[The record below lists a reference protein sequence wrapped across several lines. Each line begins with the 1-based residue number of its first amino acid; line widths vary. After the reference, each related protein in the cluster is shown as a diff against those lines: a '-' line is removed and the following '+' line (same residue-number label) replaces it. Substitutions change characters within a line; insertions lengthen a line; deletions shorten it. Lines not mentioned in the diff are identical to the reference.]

1 MRRRTY
7 IRGIA
12 TTALLGFA
20 GCAEN
25 SDSTDD
31 NGATTSSDETSSPS
45 DTSTS
50 EGEVLVDETI
60 YSRNR
65 YPFDL
70 QSGDQL
76 VITIDVERGGPLVV
90 DVADVGGG
98 ESLFSDR
105 VETQETFEIEIQN
118 TGTHYVTFQNISE
131 ATIEVELVEA
141 TE

>member
-7 IRGIA
+7 IHGIA
-12 TTALLGFA
+12 TTALFGLV
-20 GCAEN
+20 GCIDN
-25 SDSTDD
+25 NDSADD
-31 NGATTSSDETSSPS
+31 NGATGSSGETSSPS

-50 EGEVLVDETI
+50 DREVLVDETI

-70 QSGDQL
+70 QSGDRL

-90 DVADVGGG
+90 DVADVEAG
-98 ESLFSDR
+98 ESLFSNR
-105 VETQETFEIEIQN
+105 VETRETFEIDIQSI
-118 TGTHYVTFQNISE
+118 GPHYVTFQNVSE

>member
-7 IRGIA
+7 IHGIA

-20 GCAEN
+20 GCTED
-25 SDSTDD
+25 SDRIDD
-31 NGATTSSDETSSPS
+31 NGAATSSHGTSSPS
-45 DTSTS
+45 DSSTS
-50 EGEVLVDETI
+50 GREVLAAETI

-90 DVADVGGG
+90 DVADVEAG

-105 VETQETFEIEIQN
+105 VETQETFEIDIQS
-118 TGTHYVTFQNISE
+118 TGPHYVTFQNVSE

>member
-7 IRGIA
+7 IHGIA

-60 YSRNR
+60 YSRSR

-70 QSGDQL
+70 QSGDRL

-90 DVADVGGG
+90 DVADVEAG
-98 ESLFSDR
+98 ESLFSNR
-105 VETQETFEIEIQN
+105 VETRETFEIDIQS
-118 TGTHYVTFQNISE
+118 TGPHYVTFQNVSE
-131 ATIEVELVEA
+131 ATIEVELV
-141 TE
+141 

>member
-7 IRGIA
+7 IHGIA

-20 GCAEN
+20 GCTEN
-25 SDSTDD
+25 NDRIDD
-31 NGATTSSDETSSPS
+31 DEATTSSDETSSPS

-50 EGEVLVDETI
+50 EREVLVDETI
-60 YSRNR
+60 YSRSR

-70 QSGDQL
+70 QSGDRL
-76 VITIDVERGGPLVV
+76 VITIDVERGGPLIV
-90 DVADVGGG
+90 DVADVEAG

-105 VETQETFEIEIQN
+105 VETQETFEIDIQSS
-118 TGTHYVTFQNISE
+118 GPHYVTFQNVSE